1 MRSVF
6 HVLPWRD
13 FDVCQIWSDN
23 TARIMRDLKD
33 LPWER
38 ALPENISDCSR
49 FEAEQG
55 SGSLALTRAPLP
67 QCVAGVSRPTTR
79 TLVPSHGCFYISA
92 MKSKNFRRGVWL
104 GALVM
109 ALAAPLYGQADL
121 RFDPTSAVRT
131 RAELADLLASYE
143 LVLSSPAYS
152 EAIKQETSLLAN
164 RIRDRLTNG
173 DFKLGDAVV
182 LRVEG
187 EPSLP
192 ATVPVL
198 SGASG
203 PILSLPVFGEVP
215 LHGVLRS
222 EVEARITE
230 SLSQFIRDPV
240 VQAEGLMR
248 ISVQGSVGTPGFF
261 TVAADMLV
269 SEVLMAAG
277 GPAQDADLDD
287 ITIGRGSELL
297 MAGEEM
303 REALRLGRTL
313 DQLNL
318 QAGDEL
324 VVGADTGGGWGSLGV
339 IIGTVSSVVLILTR
353 IRR

>member
-1 MRSVF
+1 M
-6 HVLPWRD
+6 L
-13 FDVCQIWSDN
+13 
-23 TARIMRDLKD
+23 
-33 LPWER
+33 
-38 ALPENISDCSR
+38 
-49 FEAEQG
+49 
-55 SGSLALTRAPLP
+55 
-67 QCVAGVSRPTTR
+67 QCVAGVSRLPPR
-79 TLVPSHGCFYISA
+79 TLDRSYGCFYIYA
-92 MKSKNFRRGVWL
+92 MKSKHFRRGAL
-104 GALVM
+104 GAFVLAL
-109 ALAAPLYGQADL
+109 ALAAPVYGQADL
-121 RFDPTSAVRT
+121 RSDPTSAVRT
-131 RAELADLLASYE
+131 RAELADLVASYE

-152 EAIKQETSLLAN
+152 DAIKQETRLLAD

-173 DFKLGDAVV
+173 DFKRGDGVA

-261 TVAADMLV
+261 TVAADMLI

-277 GPAQDADLDD
+277 GPAQGADLDD

-324 VVGADTGGGWGSLGV
+324 VVGAATAGGAWGTLGV
-339 IIGTVSSVVLILTR
+339 ILGTVTSVVLIFRR
-353 IRR
+353 IG